1 MANDKMSPETIAII
15 DRLKAEGDL
24 IRNSGTNSLKSVKME
39 FAKFENVFSAISS
52 NVAAQTDMMRTQLG
66 IAADA
71 QELARTKAQFDELK
85 SAEAPEKNDN
95 SEAREGK
102 PLKEVGEELGDKISS
117 ALSMKNLA
125 IGAAGLFVGYNLIKG
140 AIDEA
145 TDGSFTKMEESMGKV
160 VWEDLPEAFNNAKDM
175 LGEIDWTGAKTAIN
189 AMSTAINAINWTNF
203 TSAINTMSD
212 TVTTFTTWLGETG
225 VGDIVGAV
233 IAGGLVSAGAKGAV
247 MGVLGNTKAGTA
259 GGLLSKFRGIG
270 PALAVAA
277 AGLAIAYGD
286 DLAEWIAGQAG
297 VDNPET
303 NQTVQNMGTVFQIG
317 GVAMSIGAMFGPP
330 GLLVAA
336 AATAAV
342 GLGVLI
348 HGWIKN
354 TKAESEKKFAA
365 DVEAA
370 QLAIINAA
378 DATNLTDDELQ
389 KVVTAVREAR
399 RRQQLALSDAAIADA
414 EKVEAEM
421 AAVLAEQNVGDGSDG
436 ITREQLM
443 RLYKGSLAGNA
454 DDISELK
461 TWAMGRAASRG
472 AIRRWW
478 TDQTDE
484 EYAADLIRDLS
495 RGIGP
500 DLNTAYGAGND
511 EELKQF
517 MEDQEAWESVG
528 EAIANGLLNP
538 TNYRAGDHHPPL
550 INRVPQLPMQDGR
563 LIIYDEFGNPHLLN
577 NAEQNGA
584 LGALLRDGTVSG
596 SPIIYNNISPVDGRQ
611 SFVITEGDKQVA
623 MTNIGGGGGS
633 GGGVMREIGL
643 TNGLAS
649 A

>member
-1 MANDKMSPETIAII
+1 MSPETIAII

-247 MGVLGNTKAGTA
+247 MGVLGRTKAGTK
-259 GGLLSKFRGIG
+259 L
-270 PALAVAA
+270 
-277 AGLAIAYGD
+277 
-286 DLAEWIAGQAG
+286 
-297 VDNPET
+297 N
-303 NQTVQNMGTVFQIG
+303 
-317 GVAMSIGAMFGPP
+317 
-330 GLLVAA
+330 
-336 AATAAV
+336 
-342 GLGVLI
+342 
-348 HGWIKN
+348 
-354 TKAESEKKFAA
+354 
-365 DVEAA
+365 
-370 QLAIINAA
+370 
-378 DATNLTDDELQ
+378 
-389 KVVTAVREAR
+389 VT
-399 RRQQLALSDAAIADA
+399 S
-414 EKVEAEM
+414 
-421 AAVLAEQNVGDGSDG
+421 
-436 ITREQLM
+436 
-443 RLYKGSLAGNA
+443 
-454 DDISELK
+454 
-461 TWAMGRAASRG
+461 
-472 AIRRWW
+472 
-478 TDQTDE
+478 
-484 EYAADLIRDLS
+484 
-495 RGIGP
+495 
-500 DLNTAYGAGND
+500 
-511 EELKQF
+511 
-517 MEDQEAWESVG
+517 
-528 EAIANGLLNP
+528 
-538 TNYRAGDHHPPL
+538 
-550 INRVPQLPMQDGR
+550 
-563 LIIYDEFGNPHLLN
+563 
-577 NAEQNGA
+577 
-584 LGALLRDGTVSG
+584 
-596 SPIIYNNISPVDGRQ
+596 
-611 SFVITEGDKQVA
+611 
-623 MTNIGGGGGS
+623 
-633 GGGVMREIGL
+633 
-643 TNGLAS
+643 
-649 A
+649 